1 MSAPAIPP
9 DDVAA
14 SLRAGRDLGPD
25 YDDAIAAS
33 LAERL
38 EQSIDERVR
47 HHLAGLAAQA
57 PAAAPQRKSNTE
69 AWKSPR
75 LIMGLI
81 SMGVLIPLSAISGAI
96 VGPIGIL
103 MSWIGVVIIY
113 VIAVAGIHRG

>member
-38 EQSIDERVR
+38 EQTIDERVR
-47 HHLAGLAAQA
+47 HHLADVAAQQ
-57 PAAAPQRKSNTE
+57 PAAPQRKSNTE

-75 LIMGLI
+75 LIMGI
-81 SMGVLIPLSAISGAI
+81 IAMGVLIPLSAIAGAI
-96 VGPIGIL
+96 VGPAGIL
-103 MSWIGVVIIY
+103 MSWIGVVVIY
-113 VIAVAGIHRG
+113 VIAVVGIHRA